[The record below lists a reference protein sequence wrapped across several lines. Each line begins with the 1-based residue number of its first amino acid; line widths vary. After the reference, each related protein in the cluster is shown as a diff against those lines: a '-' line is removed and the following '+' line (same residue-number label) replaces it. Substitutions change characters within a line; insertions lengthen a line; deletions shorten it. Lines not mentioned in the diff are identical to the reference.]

1 MLELT
6 WKELKSQLEMESSE
20 FEYKH
25 KVKHLKFISNYLE
38 ELKKELRVDNDE
50 NIIQNCCYLI
60 GELKS
65 RKYLKKEIDTCMPVL
80 FNLIKNHYQHHCL
93 YFVLDTIQYF
103 PNPETT
109 KVIIRYI
116 LDHDRLASE
125 IGFEII
131 EEHEGRNVADYL
143 KISISMIDH
152 VDWMY

>member
-6 WKELKSQLEMESSE
+6 WKELKSQLEMEICE
-20 FEYKH
+20 FEHKH
-25 KVKHLKFISNYLE
+25 KVKNLKFISNYLE

-50 NIIQNCCYLI
+50 NIIDNCCYLI
-60 GELKS
+60 GELKR
-65 RKYLKKEIDTCMPVL
+65 RKHLKKEIDTCMPVL
-80 FNLIKNHYQHHCL
+80 FNLIKNHYQHNCL
-93 YFVLDTIQYF
+93 YAVLDTIQYF

-125 IGFEII
+125 EGFRII
-131 EEHEGRNVADYL
+131 EKHEGGNVADYL
-143 KISISMIDH
+143 KISISMIDY